1 MYQASVPVFLR
12 GYTNLSDIL
21 SKAAAYA
28 TAKKIDP
35 TVLISAR
42 LYPDMFPLSKQV
54 QIASD
59 IVKGGI
65 ARLAGV
71 EVPSYADTE
80 TSFAELQT
88 RLSKTADFLK
98 TFKPE
103 QIDGSETKNIT
114 LKVGGNEMSFAGQS
128 YLLDFVIPNFFFHS
142 STVYA
147 ILRHNGLEI
156 GKKDFLGSY

>member
-1 MYQASVPVFLR
+1 MPVFLR